1 MSNPNNHSGHSGPNG
16 PNNQNGPSGPN
27 GPNNKNKSNKSS
39 LQSQAVGTSLS
50 RHLDQETREESLFY
64 NGRSWSELVPVPKN
78 CAQAY
83 VYACSPRP
91 NGNTDFASMLVMEE
105 LDELGVSYDDIF
117 LREYKLTS
125 CGGCQKCG
133 EQKNGIC
140 NLSTS
145 DDTQELFNPLLGAQS
160 LFFVAPIYFYHLPA
174 QFKAFIDRSQ
184 AYWVQYSLGS
194 PVMHGL
200 PKRKAYTIL
209 LCAREKGEKIFQGS
223 LLSLRFFL
231 APFNIE
237 LAEPLLLRNLD
248 RPGDLA
254 ARPDIQEQ
262 ILNYT
267 RQAFE
272 HA

>member
-1 MSNPNNHSGHSGPNG
+1 MSKRNSSNG
-16 PNNQNGPSGPN
+16 PG
-27 GPNNKNKSNKSS
+27 KSS
-39 LQSQAVGTSLS
+39 LQYQAVGASLNCPPD
-50 RHLDQETREESLFY
+50 HKDAKNQEILQEVAAY
-64 NGRSWSELVPVPKN
+64 NGLSWSTLVPLPEN
-78 CAQAY
+78 PPQAC

-91 NGNTDFASMLVMEE
+91 NGNTDFASMLIMEE
-105 LDELGVSYDDIF
+105 LDELNIKYEDIF
-117 LREYKLTS
+117 LREYKLNS

-133 EQKNGIC
+133 ELKNGIC

-145 DDTQELFNPLLGAQS
+145 DDTQQLFDPLLGSQM
-160 LFFVAPIYFYHLPA
+160 LFFVCPIYFYHLPA

-184 AYWVQYSLGS
+184 AYWVQHRLGS

-267 RQAFE
+267 R
-272 HA
+272 HACQQT

>member
-1 MSNPNNHSGHSGPNG
+1 MSKRNSSNG
-16 PNNQNGPSGPN
+16 PG
-27 GPNNKNKSNKSS
+27 KSS
-39 LQSQAVGTSLS
+39 LQYQAVGAGLNCPPD
-50 RHLDQETREESLFY
+50 HKDAKNQEILQEVAAY
-64 NGRSWSELVPVPKN
+64 NGLSWSTLVPLPEN
-78 CAQAY
+78 PPQAC

-91 NGNTDFASMLVMEE
+91 NGNTDFASMIIMEE
-105 LDELGVSYDDIF
+105 LDELNIKYEDIF
-117 LREYKLTS
+117 LREYKLNS

-133 EQKNGIC
+133 ELKNGIC

-145 DDTQELFNPLLGAQS
+145 DDTQQLFDPLLGSQM
-160 LFFVAPIYFYHLPA
+160 LFFVCPIYFYHLPA

-184 AYWVQYSLGS
+184 AYWVQHRLGS

-267 RQAFE
+267 R
-272 HA
+272 HACQQT